1 MSSSLLYR
9 LGLLMVRAR
18 WGVIALWVLLFV
30 ASAPLVS
37 RLPSVLT
44 SGFGV
49 TDTEAQRG
57 LSLLSQ
63 ELGNGETSLTVV
75 FHSTQEGFTVQD
87 PAYALAVTEALAPF
101 ATGQMPHVT
110 GVVSY
115 FNSRRPTLVSP
126 NGTTTY
132 ATVFLDVP
140 PDEAVDLV
148 PLLRQE
154 LRAEGLETYV
164 TGGIPIFHDLN
175 TVIEQDAR
183 RTETVAFPLVLVAL
197 LLVFGSAVAAGLPVL
212 VGAFSVLISLGLV
225 YLLSFTT
232 SMSIFVLNI
241 TTFLGLGLAVDY
253 ALLVVTRF
261 REELG
266 QRSVEDAVGTT
277 LATAG
282 RALLFSAL
290 TSIIGLSGLLFFD
303 FTMLRSVGIGGIA
316 VISLSLL
323 LSLTLVPALLG
334 VLGHRV
340 NALALPWARPR
351 RPREGM
357 WRRIATLVMRHPLP
371 FIGLLVPVLLLLG
384 TPFLR
389 VNLNAPWADV
399 LPARVESRRGW
410 DLVAQE
416 LGPGELAPILLAVQS
431 AGPILAPDHVGALY
445 DLVHPFAEDPRVQR
459 VESIVTLNPRLG
471 REAYQ
476 QLYGGA
482 NPALPPAVQAALA
495 ELTRDDFTLVQIVP
509 RYPPMAPETRALV
522 RDLRDASR
530 EASLRVL
537 VTGATADLMD
547 ATQAMYQAFPKAVA
561 YILVATYLALLVLF
575 RSVVLPLKA
584 VAMNL
589 MSIFA
594 SYGALVVI
602 FQEGFLSSL
611 LGFTPSGSID
621 PALPILMFMILFGVS
636 MDYEVFLLTRVKE
649 EYDRTGDNTG
659 SVAAGMERTGQ
670 VITSAALIL
679 VLVAGGMATSE
690 VISLKAIGLGM
701 AIAIFLDASVVRAL
715 LVPALM
721 RVLGA
726 WNWWAPGFIRER
738 QPAPGATK
746 VAP

>member
-1 MSSSLLYR
+1 MQTTVLYR
-9 LGLLMVRAR
+9 LGLLMVRLR
-18 WGVIALWVLLFV
+18 WAVIALWVLLFV
-30 ASAPLVS
+30 SSAPLVL
-37 RLPSVLT
+37 RLPAVLT
-44 SGFGV
+44 SGFGA

-57 LSLLSQ
+57 LALLAQ
-63 ELGNGETSLTVV
+63 ELGSGKSSLTVV
-75 FHSTQEGFTVQD
+75 FHSNQADLTVQEH
-87 PAYALAVTEALAPF
+87 AYALAVTEALEPF
-101 ATGQMPHVT
+101 APGRMPHVT

-115 FNSRRPTLVSP
+115 FNSHHPTLVSLD
-126 NGTTTY
+126 GRTTY
-132 ATVFLDVP
+132 ATVLLDVP
-140 PDEAVDLV
+140 PDEALDLV
-148 PLLRQE
+148 PLVRKDLK
-154 LRAEGLETYV
+154 AEGLETYV
-164 TGGIPIFHDLN
+164 TGGVPIFYDLN

-183 RTETVAFPLVLVAL
+183 RTETVAFPLVLIAL

-212 VGAFSVLISLGLV
+212 IGAFSVLISLALV
-225 YLLSFTT
+225 YLLTFTT

-241 TTFLGLGLAVDY
+241 AVFLGLGLAIDY

-266 QRSVEDAVGTT
+266 HRSVEEAVGTT

-316 VISLSLL
+316 VISISLL
-323 LSLTLVPALLG
+323 LALTLVPALLG
-334 VLGHRV
+334 VLGHRL

-389 VNLNAPWADV
+389 VNLNAPWADA

-410 DLVAQE
+410 DIVAQE
-416 LGPGELAPILLAVQS
+416 MGPGELAPVLLAVQS
-431 AGPILAPDHVGALY
+431 AGPMLAPDHIGALY
-445 DLVHPFAEDPRVQR
+445 DLVHPFATDPRVQR
-459 VESIVTLNPRLG
+459 VESIVTLDPRLG

-476 QLYGGA
+476 HLYEGA
-482 NPALPPAVQAALA
+482 NTALPPAAQAALA

-509 RYPPMAPETRALV
+509 RYPPMAPETQALV

-530 EASLRVL
+530 EAALRVL

-561 YILVATYLALLVLF
+561 YILVATYLTLLVLF
-575 RSVVLPLKA
+575 RSVLLPLKA
-584 VAMNL
+584 VVMNL
-589 MSIFA
+589 LSIFA

-602 FQEGFLSSL
+602 FQEGFLSGL

-621 PALPILMFMILFGVS
+621 SALPILMFMILFGVS

-679 VLVAGGMATSE
+679 VLVAGGMVTSE
-690 VISLKAIGLGM
+690 AVPLKAVGLGM

-721 RVLGA
+721 RVLGD
-726 WNWWAPGFIRER
+726 WNWWAPAFIRGR
-738 QPAPGATK
+738 QPAPDAEK
-746 VAP
+746 LAP